1 MASPVG
7 SLLTLLGCG
16 GVRRGILTVGH
27 RAVCVQ
33 EVCCRTAYETKKKDV
48 MSVTR
53 LGYEKELIGVL
64 EVVLECPIQKR
75 NKAFCMTRL
84 GYEKELIGVL
94 EGLVRD
100 MDRKIE
106 RQKERADKESAPKAL
121 NDADR
126 AKLDDMLARQK
137 GAPPAATTATPGCG
151 CGQLE
156 PASAACCVGCALY
169 TIFRCIA
176 EAATPWRR
184 GGGGSLTNS
193 PVRQPAP
200 RPWLTRG
207 SCPQLSKV
215 AHCSALPT
223 HPKLL

>member
-1 MASPVG
+1 
-7 SLLTLLGCG
+7 
-16 GVRRGILTVGH
+16 
-27 RAVCVQ
+27 
-33 EVCCRTAYETKKKDV
+33 
-48 MSVTR
+48 MS
-53 LGYEKELIGVL
+53 
-64 EVVLECPIQKR
+64 
-75 NKAFCMTRL
+75 RL

-137 GAPPAATTATPGCG
+137 GAPPATTTAAPGCG

-156 PASAACCVGCALY
+156 AASAACLRYAVCA
-169 TIFRCIA
+169 IFRCMA

-184 GGGGSLTNS
+184 GGGGSLINS
-193 PVRQPAP
+193 PVKP
-200 RPWLTRG
+200 RCDPG
-207 SCPQLSKV
+207 
-215 AHCSALPT
+215 
-223 HPKLL
+223 

>member
-1 MASPVG
+1 VS
-7 SLLTLLGCG
+7 
-16 GVRRGILTVGH
+16 
-27 RAVCVQ
+27 VC
-33 EVCCRTAYETKKKDV
+33 
-48 MSVTR
+48 
-53 LGYEKELIGVL
+53 
-64 EVVLECPIQKR
+64 
-75 NKAFCMTRL
+75 RL

-137 GAPPAATTATPGCG
+137 GALPAAGTAAPGCG

-156 PASAACCVGCALY
+156 PVSAGCCVGCAMY
-169 TIFRCIA
+169 TMFRCMA

-184 GGGGSLTNS
+184 GVGGSLTYL
-193 PVRQPAP
+193 PARQPAL

-215 AHCSALPT
+215 AHCSALLT
-223 HPKLL
+223 DPKC